1 MSTIKDRKLGF
12 ATRELHAGYSPDPVT
27 GSRAVPLYQTTSYQF
42 KSTEHAANLFAL
54 KELGNIYTRLMNPTA
69 DVQGQSRQPNF
80 SNLSIRI
87 LTAWRGFWSCA

>member
-54 KELGNIYTRLMNPTA
+54 KELGNIYTRLMNPTT
-69 DVQGQSRQPNF
+69 DVLEQ
-80 SNLSIRI
+80 RI
-87 LTAWRGFWSCA
+87 GGGVHQARINISHFFERK